1 VKERTAMQARGE
13 MAVNT
18 LYASLLSDGRYW
30 RDLLLT
36 NLPAS
41 HREGPDYLNVLR
53 FLDIPEAVAMAA
65 QRGVVVV
72 QNDDPSVAGYAAR
85 VSAALMEPEL
95 KQPELK

>member
-1 VKERTAMQARGE
+1 MQASGE

-18 LYASLLSDGRYW
+18 LYASLMSDRRYG

-41 HREGPDYLNVLR
+41 HRDGPDYLNVLR
-53 FLDIPEAVAMAA
+53 FLDIPAAVAIAA

-85 VSAALMEPEL
+85 VSAALVEPEL